1 MLFGIE
7 ITSADVLFRMLSCH
21 FSHDAKGVVKGER
34 FDMDCGKNQEGSLE
48 ICLNKGKYQF

>member
-7 ITSADVLFRMLSCH
+7 IISADVLFRMLSCH
-21 FSHDAKGVVKGER
+21 VSHDARGVVKGER